1 MFRNV
6 TINLKKIVLSLFAL
20 TFLLAPVGA
29 FAQQEAIQLFYATN
43 DPMTVFAEV
52 VTPEGSD
59 IVVWEWFFG
68 DEPSPSD
75 GTVTISPEAQHTY
88 TTPGTYNIN
97 VLLFDFADGENPRY
111 TFTRTNVSVPA
122 DGGGGGD
129 GGGDGGGGD
138 GGGDGGGGDGGGDG
152 GGGNALPASN
162 PLCDGPDDPD
172 CVSTIEELLVKIL
185 DFVFNIGLPI
195 IMLAIIWSGFLFV
208 TARGNME
215 KIKTAKT
222 AVTWT
227 MIGAALILGARVL
240 AEIIRSTISQL

>member
-1 MFRNV
+1 M
-6 TINLKKIVLSLFAL
+6 KKSFKFIFGI
-20 TFLLAPVGA
+20 FLLVMFLGG
-29 FAQQEAIQLFYATN
+29 FSWSNSLN
-43 DPMTVFAEV
+43 VD
-52 VTPEGSD
+52 
-59 IVVWEWFFG
+59 FFG
-68 DEPSPSD
+68 DQIES
-75 GTVTISPEAQHTY
+75 VAYAQ
-88 TTPGTYNIN
+88 
-97 VLLFDFADGENPRY
+97 
-111 TFTRTNVSVPA
+111 
-122 DGGGGGD
+122 GGGD